1 VVPPEQD
8 LLEVIMAV
16 AAAHVMMTLMDLEAM
31 AAKVLFVL
39 CGVQVEHIQ

>member
-1 VVPPEQD
+1 
-8 LLEVIMAV
+8 MAV
-16 AAAHVMMTLMDLEAM
+16 VVALVMMTRMDLEAM